1 MKCEESLVKRNA
13 DFLRPY
19 QTTQGERD
27 DKFMQEILKRA
38 EKMKDKEPLSFT
50 SHHKVDETYLNELRK
65 TIGVVVKDKKN
76 SNKENVPPATAPT
89 AEEVKAPQPKMSA
102 VPNGSSNDAIKKVK
116 QDNQPPK
123 KDPSSNHAA
132 HKNKGPTQ
140 QQTSSHSNMR
150 KEDKQQVAAKAA

>member
-1 MKCEESLVKRNA
+1 MKSNA

-19 QTTQGERD
+19 QTDQEERD
-27 DKFMQEILKRA
+27 DKFMQGILKRA
-38 EKMKDKEPLSFT
+38 EKMKDRESLSST

-65 TIGVVVKDKKN
+65 TIGVAVKDKKN
-76 SNKENVPPATAPT
+76 PNKENDHPTTTPT
-89 AEEVKAPQPKMSA
+89 AEEVKAPHAKMST
-102 VPNGSSNDAIKKVK
+102 VPIDGSNNAIKNDK

-150 KEDKQQVAAKAA
+150 KEEKQ

>member
-76 SNKENVPPATAPT
+76 SNKENVPPTTTPT
-89 AEEVKAPQPKMSA
+89 AEEVKAPQAKMST
-102 VPNGSSNDAIKKVK
+102 VPNDGSNNAIKKDK

-123 KDPSSNHAA
+123 KGPSSNHAA
-132 HKNKGPTQ
+132 HKNKGPIP
-140 QQTSSHSNMR
+140 QQTSSHSDMR
-150 KEDKQQVAAKAA
+150 KEEKQ

>member
-1 MKCEESLVKRNA
+1 MKRNA

-65 TIGVVVKDKKN
+65 TIGVVIKDK
-76 SNKENVPPATAPT
+76 
-89 AEEVKAPQPKMSA
+89 
-102 VPNGSSNDAIKKVK
+102 
-116 QDNQPPK
+116 
-123 KDPSSNHAA
+123 
-132 HKNKGPTQ
+132 
-140 QQTSSHSNMR
+140 R
-150 KEDKQQVAAKAA
+150 

>member
-1 MKCEESLVKRNA
+1 MKRNA

-19 QTTQGERD
+19 QTGQQERD

-65 TIGVVVKDKKN
+65 TIGVVIKDKKN
-76 SNKENVPPATAPT
+76 SYKENVPPATASA
-89 AEEVKAPQPKMSA
+89 AEEVKAPQPKMST
-102 VPNGSSNDAIKKVK
+102 VPNGSSNDAIKKDK

-123 KDPSSNHAA
+123 KDPSSNHATR
-132 HKNKGPTQ
+132 KNKGPLNNRP
-140 QQTSSHSNMR
+140 HPI
-150 KEDKQQVAAKAA
+150 AI

>member
-1 MKCEESLVKRNA
+1 MRCEESLVKRNA

-27 DKFMQEILKRA
+27 DKFMQEILRRA

-76 SNKENVPPATAPT
+76 SNKENAHPTTTPA
-89 AEEVKAPQPKMSA
+89 AEEVKVPQAKMST
-102 VPNGSSNDAIKKVK
+102 VPNDGSNNAIKNGK
-116 QDNQPPK
+116 QENQPPK

-140 QQTSSHSNMR
+140 IQTSSHSNMR
-150 KEDKQQVAAKAA
+150 KEEKQ